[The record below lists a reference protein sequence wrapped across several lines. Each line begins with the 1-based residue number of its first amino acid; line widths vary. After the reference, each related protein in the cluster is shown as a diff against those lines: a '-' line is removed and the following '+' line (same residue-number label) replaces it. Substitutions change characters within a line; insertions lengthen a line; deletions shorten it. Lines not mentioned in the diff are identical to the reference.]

1 MDFISIRQGYVPLK
15 VVPYI
20 FFVAVVLSITTT
32 NTFVQ
37 FLKTYIVMKVSQ
49 QGYGLTF
56 LMGYGLIA
64 MKGSRVETVEAARKE
79 YKELLEQ
86 GWKKT
91 SIFNSYFQLQRA
103 MHHAKLCKVLQMI
116 AQRSP
121 REYLR
126 IVRSQSG
133 RQDSNLRPSAPK
145 APEQTSL

>member
-1 MDFISIRQGYVPLK
+1 MDFISKRQGYVPLK
-15 VVPYI
+15 LVPYI

-64 MKGSRVETVEAARKE
+64 MKGSRVETFEAARKE

-86 GWKKT
+86 GWEKT

-121 REYLR
+121 R
-126 IVRSQSG
+126 G
-133 RQDSNLRPSAPK
+133 
-145 APEQTSL
+145 

>member
-1 MDFISIRQGYVPLK
+1 MDFLSKRQGYVPLK
-15 VVPYI
+15 MVPYI

-56 LMGYGLIA
+56 LMVYGLTA
-64 MKGSRVETVEAARKE
+64 MKGSRVETVDSARKE
-79 YKELLEQ
+79 YKQLLDE
-86 GWKKT
+86 GWEKS

-103 MHHAKLCKVLQMI
+103 MHHAKLCKALQMI

-121 REYLR
+121 R
-126 IVRSQSG
+126 G
-133 RQDSNLRPSAPK
+133 
-145 APEQTSL
+145 

>member
-1 MDFISIRQGYVPLK
+1 MDFLSKRQGYVPLK
-15 VVPYI
+15 MVPYI

-49 QGYGLTF
+49 QGYRLTF
-56 LMGYGLIA
+56 LMVYGLTA
-64 MKGSRVETVEAARKE
+64 LKGSRVETVEAARKE
-79 YKELLEQ
+79 YKQLLDE
-86 GWKKT
+86 GWEKT

-121 REYLR
+121 R
-126 IVRSQSG
+126 G
-133 RQDSNLRPSAPK
+133 
-145 APEQTSL
+145 